1 MSETKY
7 WDRTDTFEE
16 KMRMLDAAWKR
27 KDYRL
32 ARALAHSLRNTVTQT
47 QADEELPGA
56 APPFREEAVS
66 TLPPSW
72 RAWAQGWQHY
82 QVVTLNETAGVS
94 RPPEPVE
101 LTLKVPAAHAVSLGR
116 EVRVA
121 RVAGGQLREV
131 PSQVYHEIC
140 RGEDRFCH
148 VLFMAGGAARQ
159 GHTYLILYGNEDAE
173 LPQYPTDLE
182 TRGEGFALDIENDFF
197 RASLSRQMGQLERLT
212 IKREHGLELFA
223 GGEGHGEPPGIDW
236 AHDYVSSG
244 KMQKLR
250 ITLWESCP
258 DYEVVRGP
266 LCTLVRRWGF
276 PYSPVHPVF
285 TPARINVDVE
295 YRFYSALP
303 WFHKIGSM
311 TATKDVEVE
320 ALRDDEWVFS
330 GQSFT
335 DLLWM
340 SSDGKMHTGPVDPKS
355 NDDIWAIGFCNPG
368 SRDSFVGLFLDHHGD
383 GLPPLKHN
391 ANPLMFYR
399 WHGQCWSRYPL
410 PGKIMPAGAVLH
422 QKNAYAAIPYDN
434 AEGPKRLEDLR
445 RRLVSPYTISP
456 GVLTGANAA
465 SEQPGRLARAGE
477 AGDSPISK
485 KALWEALQRCKDE
498 QLYVTDTNVVDLGL
512 VYDIRVRGDVVHLIM
527 AMPHRGRP
535 RLGFFTYGSG
545 GNATPVRLELMKVP
559 GVSKVVV
566 EQTWEPGWNSN
577 RITATGRRKLG
588 LDT

>member
-1 MSETKY
+1 M
-7 WDRTDTFEE
+7 
-16 KMRMLDAAWKR
+16 
-27 KDYRL
+27 
-32 ARALAHSLRNTVTQT
+32 ALAASLIPLAGLFQVFDGI
-47 QADEELPGA
+47 QAVAVGILRGA
-56 APPFREEAVS
+56 GDTRWPMMINILGFWLVGVPISIWLGF
-66 TLPPSW
+66 
-72 RAWAQGWQHY
+72 Y
-82 QVVTLNETAGVS
+82 AGYG
-94 RPPEPVE
+94 PTG
-101 LTLKVPAAHAVSLGR
+101 LWWGF
-116 EVRVA
+116 
-121 RVAGGQLREV
+121 VAGLAAVALLLLWRV
-131 PSQVYHEIC
+131 
-140 RGEDRFCH
+140 RTRFRS
-148 VLFMAGGAARQ
+148 AIAR
-159 GHTYLILYGNEDAE
+159 
-173 LPQYPTDLE
+173 
-182 TRGEGFALDIENDFF
+182 
-197 RASLSRQMGQLERLT
+197 
-212 IKREHGLELFA
+212 
-223 GGEGHGEPPGIDW
+223 
-236 AHDYVSSG
+236 
-244 KMQKLR
+244 
-250 ITLWESCP
+250 
-258 DYEVVRGP
+258 VRGP

-276 PYSPVHPVF
+276 PYSPIHPVF

-295 YRFYSALP
+295 YRFYSGLP
-303 WFHKIGSM
+303 WFHKIGAM

-340 SSDGKMHTGPVDPKS
+340 SSDGKMHTGPVDPKL